1 MQLES
6 FIARRLL
13 RKGKSGTSTGVVR
26 LAVVSVAVGLA
37 VMIIAVS
44 VVVGFKQQIRDKVI
58 GFVAHIQVEPL
69 SSNFSYE
76 ETPFIPDDKLLE
88 TLKAHPEIRAVQAV
102 AVKPGLVKTQE
113 QIQGVALK
121 GVDENYDW
129 SYLQQY
135 LTDGLIPDFSDS
147 AQMNK
152 VLVSAELAR
161 RLKLKTGDVLRM
173 WFVSGDPPTARGR
186 RFEISGIYQTG
197 LAEFDER
204 YVFCNIRH
212 IRRLNNWAEGT
223 TGSLEISLYDINT
236 LSKVADELYYS
247 LPAELTANTARERFP
262 HIFDWLDLQ
271 DMNVVIIIILM
282 VLVSGITIISTLLI
296 LILERTATIGMLKA
310 MGAANALVQR
320 VFLALSTRILLRGML
335 WGNLLAIVLIQLQ
348 LHFGLFTLPEESY
361 YLTHVP
367 VFFSLWHIA
376 LINAGTLLLWLL
388 SLLIPTRIITRI
400 SPARSIRFA

>member
-13 RKGKSGTSTGVVR
+13 RTRKSGTSTGVVR

-37 VMIIAVS
+37 VMIVAVS

-76 ETPFIPDDKLLE
+76 ETPFVPDDKLM
-88 TLKAHPEIRAVQAV
+88 TSLKAHPEIQAVQPV

-129 SYLQQY
+129 TYLQQY
-135 LTDGLIPDFSDS
+135 LTDGVTPDFSDS
-147 AQMNK
+147 TQMNK

-161 RLKLKTGDVLRM
+161 RLQLKTGDVLRM

-204 YVFCNIRH
+204 YVFCNIGH
-212 IRRLNNWAEGT
+212 IRRLNSWAEGT
-223 TGSLEISLYDINT
+223 TGSLEISLYDINS

-247 LPAELTANTARERFP
+247 LPAELTVNTARERFP

-376 LINAGTLLLWLL
+376 LINAGTLMLWLL

>member
-6 FIARRLL
+6 LIARRLL
-13 RKGKSGTSTGVVR
+13 STGKSGTSTGVVR

-37 VMIIAVS
+37 VMIVAVA
-44 VVVGFKQQIRDKVI
+44 VVIGFKQQIRDKVV
-58 GFVAHIQVEPL
+58 GFVAHIQVERL

-76 ETPFIPDDKLLE
+76 ETPFMPDPQLKESLLN
-88 TLKAHPEIRAVQAV
+88 HPEVRAVQSV
-102 AVKPGLVKTQE
+102 AVKPGLIKTQD

-129 SYLQQY
+129 SYLQHY
-135 LTDGLIPDFSDS
+135 LIEGKIPDYRDS
-147 AQMNK
+147 AQMHK

-161 RLKLKTGDVLRM
+161 RLQLDTGEVMRM

-186 RFEISGIYQTG
+186 RFEIAGIYQTG

-204 YVFCNIRH
+204 YVFGHIRH
-212 IRRLNNWAEGT
+212 IRRLNNWDEGMV
-223 TGSLEISLYDINT
+223 GSLEISLHNIDR
-236 LSKVADELYYS
+236 LEKVADALYYS
-247 LPAELTANTARERFP
+247 LPAELTASTARERFP

-296 LILERTATIGMLKA
+296 IILERTATIGILKT
-310 MGAANALVQR
+310 MGAANAHVQR
-320 VFLALSTRILLRGML
+320 IFLLLSARILLQGMF
-335 WGNLLAIVLIQLQ
+335 WGNLLAITLLQLQ
-348 LHFGLFTLPEESY
+348 VHFGLLKLPQESY

-367 VFFSLWHIA
+367 VHFSLWHLL
-376 LINAGTLLLWLL
+376 LINAGTLLLWMLN
-388 SLLIPTRIITRI
+388 LLIPTRIITRI
-400 SPARSIRFA
+400 SPAKAIRFV